1 MSSSNSNKETE
12 DALRKIRRGTEEI
25 LPLAEL
31 KKKLALNRPLVVK
44 AGFDPTAPD
53 LHLGHT
59 VLLNKLRLF
68 QEMGHT
74 VCFLIGDYTAMIG
87 DPTGRT
93 ETRPPLTLEEIEEN
107 SATYQAQVF
116 KVLDPQKTKVIYNSE
131 WLKKM
136 DLSDIIRLTA
146 KYTVARILERDDF
159 SKRYGSG
166 NPISVVE
173 FLYPLLQGYDSIAL
187 NADIELGGRDQ
198 KFNLL
203 VGRDLQASFGQEPQ
217 VVITL
222 PLLVGT
228 DGVKKMSKS
237 LMNHIGIQ
245 EPPIDIFGKLMGIS
259 DGLMWEYYHLISSL
273 SEQEIDKIRQNVK
286 TEHIHP
292 KEVKS
297 KLSRE
302 IVARFYDSQ
311 TSKRIEEEWNQ
322 IHDPHSRG
330 MPEDIPLWKA
340 DPQQM
345 KDGKIGIL
353 NAIRMSGLVGSN
365 SEARRLI
372 DSNGL
377 HQLTDQG
384 ETTLKDSK
392 LELKKGEYTF
402 RLGKRRFV
410 RISIP

>member
-93 ETRPPLTLEEIEEN
+93 ETRPPLTPEEIEEN
-107 SATYQAQVF
+107 SATYQTQVF
-116 KVLDPQKTKVIYNSE
+116 KVLEPQKTKVIYNSE

-273 SEQEIDKIRQNVK
+273 SEQEIDKIRQNVQ

-330 MPEDIPLWKA
+330 VPKDIPLWKA

-345 KDGKIGIL
+345 KDGKMGIL
-353 NAIRMSGLVGSN
+353 NAIRMSGLVNSN

-402 RLGKRRFV
+402 RLGKRRFI

>member
-12 DALRKIRRGTEEI
+12 DALRKIKRGTEEI

-116 KVLDPQKTKVIYNSE
+116 KVLEPQKTKVIYNSE

-187 NADIELGGRDQ
+187 KADIELGGRDQ

-273 SEQEIDKIRQNVK
+273 SEQEIDKIRQNVQ
-286 TEHIHP
+286 TERIHP

-297 KLSRE
+297 RLSRE

-330 MPEDIPLWKA
+330 VPKDIPLWRA

-392 LELKKGEYTF
+392 LELGKGEYTF
-402 RLGKRRFV
+402 RLGKRRFIK
-410 RISIP
+410 ISIP